1 VKTILIL
8 TQETELTRALS
19 AGLERA
25 RCRLIAI
32 SDRQA
37 VLTAWRRERPDLVV
51 VDLALPGLDGL
62 EFCRR
67 LRQISD
73 VPLLVLTARVEQ
85 AEQLVAQDGCADDF
99 VLRPFSARQVMAR
112 IQTLLHRVERRGV
125 ASPDVIQAGDLE
137 LNLAHH
143 QAAVAGEN
151 VDLTCTELALLAALA
166 AQPGRAFTRS
176 QLLGAVTG
184 NRGSSERTIDSHIR
198 NLRTKI
204 EPDPRHPRYVL
215 TVHGVG
221 YKFDIQIFS

>member
-1 VKTILIL
+1 MKTILIV

-25 RCRLIAI
+25 RCRLSAI

-37 VLTAWRRERPDLVV
+37 ILTAWQHERPDLLI
-51 VDLALPGLDGL
+51 VDLALPGIDGL

-99 VLRPFSARQVMAR
+99 VLRPCSTRQVLAR
-112 IQTLLHRVERRGV
+112 IQTWLHWVERRGV
-125 ASPDVIQAGDLE
+125 ASPDVIRAGDLE

-166 AQPGRAFTRS
+166 AKPGRAFTRS

-221 YKFDIQIFS
+221 YKLNVQIFS